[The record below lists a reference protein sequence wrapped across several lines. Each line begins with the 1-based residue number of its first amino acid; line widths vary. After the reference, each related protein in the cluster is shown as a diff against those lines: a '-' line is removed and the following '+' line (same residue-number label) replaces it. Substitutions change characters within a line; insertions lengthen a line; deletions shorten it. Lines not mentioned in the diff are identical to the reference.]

1 MQYNSDLR
9 AQVAIIGHAVFAGNA
24 VTQYLRPDIIGHVE
38 TFADWTSGA
47 AIFTSRTPQGARQVH
62 AISLYKMA
70 PNSDQE
76 TVATLLQADFC
87 DEPTTETLS
96 QIPGVTLSTVVFGS
110 HSIPIPL
117 VGKVA
122 ENIYAQL
129 YHQYHDGA
137 NS

>member
-9 AQVAIIGHAVFAGNA
+9 AQVAIIGHAVFAGDDII
-24 VTQYLRPDIIGHVE
+24 QHLRPDIIGHAE

-47 AIFTSRTPQGARQVH
+47 AIFTSHTSAGKRRVH

-76 TVATLLQADFC
+76 TIATLLQADFC
-87 DEPTTETLS
+87 TEPTTEALS
-96 QIPGVTLSTVVFGS
+96 GIPGITLSTLAFKS

-117 VGKVA
+117 IGRVA

-129 YHQYHDGA
+129 YHQYHD
-137 NS
+137 SSTS